1 MILKKVTT
9 EEELQLA
16 FDIRKEVF
24 VKEQGVAVDIELDAY
39 DNISTHVLVIHD
51 NKAIATGRVREL
63 DEQAKL
69 QRICVL
75 KEYRGTGVGKLV
87 IEGLEVIAR
96 GMKLHQ
102 SILHAQY
109 HAKEFYEKL
118 GYTTVSDI
126 FMEQNIEH
134 VTMVKEL

>member
-1 MILKKVTT
+1 MMIKKVTT

-16 FDIRKEVF
+16 FNIRKEVF
-24 VKEQGVAVDIELDAY
+24 VKEQGVAVDIELDEY
-39 DNISTHVLVIHD
+39 DTTSKHVLVIHD
-51 NKAIATGRVREL
+51 NKAIATGRLREL
-63 DEQAKL
+63 DGQAKL

-87 IEGLEVIAR
+87 LEGLEVIAR
-96 GMKLHQ
+96 GMQLHQ

-118 GYTTVSDI
+118 GYITVSNI